1 MRLYV
6 YLFIYF
12 FRIQRKP
19 IYLKLKKEEKEEAS
33 SYVFII
39 Y

>member
-1 MRLYV
+1 M
-6 YLFIYF
+6 FIYF
-12 FRIQRKP
+12 FCIQRKP
-19 IYLKLKKEEKEEAS
+19 IYLKLKKEEEEAS